1 MDRFSGNGPGK
12 PPTRLVPGCVK
23 NNAFVLF
30 QLCLLWRNALLVFSP
45 TLKIYFALSKVRMTV
60 GSVSD
65 EMGVKTEADQF
76 IEGRLENA
84 RS

>member
-1 MDRFSGNGPGK
+1 M
-12 PPTRLVPGCVK
+12 
-23 NNAFVLF
+23 
-30 QLCLLWRNALLVFSP
+30 FSP